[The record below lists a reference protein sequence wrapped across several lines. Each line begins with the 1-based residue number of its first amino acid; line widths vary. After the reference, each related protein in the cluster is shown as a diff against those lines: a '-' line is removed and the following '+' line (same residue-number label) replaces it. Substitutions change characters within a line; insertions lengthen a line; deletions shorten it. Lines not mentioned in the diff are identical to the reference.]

1 MKKKN
6 QLEIRIDTEL
16 LFEGHI
22 STLGKEAS
30 QKILTLTIIVNN
42 INSGKH
48 SSLMKDFV
56 TSQSNF
62 SSLVSIFRSRILNSW
77 IDKVNEWKLQPVI
90 GTLSYLIWIFWKLE
104 SSVTMRHRNKQE
116 IIADYFL
123 KLENLAAKMMKEI
136 IDIYEPN

>member
-30 QKILTLTIIVNN
+30 QKILTLTIIVNY

-116 IIADYFL
+116 IIVDYFL

>member
-6 QLEIRIDTEL
+6 QLEIRIDTKL

-30 QKILTLTIIVNN
+30 QKILTLTVIVNY
-42 INSGKH
+42 INSGKY

>member
-30 QKILTLTIIVNN
+30 QKILTLTVIVNY
-42 INSGKH
+42 INSGKY
-48 SSLMKDFV
+48 SSLMKDIV

>member
-6 QLEIRIDTEL
+6 QLEIRIDTKL

-30 QKILTLTIIVNN
+30 QKILTLTVIVNY
-42 INSGKH
+42 INSGKY
-48 SSLMKDFV
+48 SSLMKDIV